1 MGFLVFFFWQN
12 IFKEG
17 NQIKDTQNFLCRE
30 EGEGLL
36 FDSDEDE
43 FVVFLVERG
52 KLNFDKREIREEK
65 LLSFNDDESEINE
78 KDLVDIDKNED
89 GNLKVF
95 DSFVEFDFLNLNSEV
110 GSKEKINSIEIEKEF
125 ILDGFIDNSKVD
137 FQEKEDIINFD
148 FMFDFLLF

>member
-17 NQIKDTQNFLCRE
+17 NQIKDIQNFLYRE

-78 KDLVDIDKNED
+78 KDLFDIDKSED
-89 GNLKVF
+89 ENLKVF

-148 FMFDFLLF
+148 FIFDFLLF

>member
-17 NQIKDTQNFLCRE
+17 NQIKDIQNFLYRE

-52 KLNFDKREIREEK
+52 KLNFDKRKICEEK

-78 KDLVDIDKNED
+78 KDLFDIDKNED

-110 GSKEKINSIEIEKEF
+110 GSKEKINSIEIEQEF

-148 FMFDFLLF
+148 FIFDFLLF

>member
-17 NQIKDTQNFLCRE
+17 NQIKDIQNFLYRE

-52 KLNFDKREIREEK
+52 KLNFDKREICEEK

-78 KDLVDIDKNED
+78 KDLFDIDKSED
-89 GNLKVF
+89 ENLKVF

-148 FMFDFLLF
+148 FIFDFLLF

>member
-17 NQIKDTQNFLCRE
+17 NQIKDIQNFLYRE

-52 KLNFDKREIREEK
+52 KLNFDKRKIREEK

-78 KDLVDIDKNED
+78 KDLFDIDKSED
-89 GNLKVF
+89 ENLKVF

-148 FMFDFLLF
+148 FIFDFLLF